1 MEVRSIIRPEPYILK
16 AATKAGA
23 LLNDKK
29 ALAGLLASASS
40 KIETGGSRIATVKND
55 ITTLIAL
62 LKAWIKGEYR
72 EVPWNTLLIGTGAV
86 VYFVNPFDAI
96 PDILPAA
103 GLLDDAS
110 VIGFVLASA
119 KNDIEKFR
127 KHKEEAANSPGTARP
142 SSRNRSEKA

>member
-1 MEVRSIIRPEPYILK
+1 MQARSRIRPETYILK
-16 AATKAGA
+16 AVTRAGA
-23 LLNDKK
+23 LLNDRK
-29 ALAGLLASASS
+29 ALAALLISASS
-40 KIETGGSRIATVKND
+40 KIETGGGRIASVKND
-55 ITTLIAL
+55 IATLIEL
-62 LKAWIKGEYR
+62 LKAWIRGEYR
-72 EVPWNTLLIGTGAV
+72 EVPWNTLLLGTGAV

-127 KHKEEAANSPGTARP
+127 KHKTGAAHPVDP
-142 SSRNRSEKA
+142 D

>member
-1 MEVRSIIRPEPYILK
+1 MEVRSIIRPESHILK
-16 AATKAGA
+16 AAAKAGA
-23 LLNDKK
+23 LLNDRK
-29 ALAGLLASASS
+29 ALAGLLVAASS
-40 KIETGGSRIATVKND
+40 KIESGGSRIASVKND
-55 ITTLIAL
+55 VATLIEL

-127 KHKEEAANSPGTARP
+127 KHKADATLPVDP
-142 SSRNRSEKA
+142 D

>member
-1 MEVRSIIRPEPYILK
+1 MIRPETYILK
-16 AATKAGA
+16 AVTKAGA

-40 KIETGGSRIATVKND
+40 KIETGGERFASVKND
-55 ITTLIAL
+55 IRTLLDL
-62 LKAWIKGEYR
+62 LKAWIRGEYR
-72 EVPWNTLLIGTGAV
+72 EVPWNTLLLGTGAV

-96 PDILPAA
+96 PDILPAV

-119 KNDIEKFR
+119 KNDIERFR
-127 KHKEEAANSPGTARP
+127 KHKTGAATKADNS
-142 SSRNRSEKA
+142 E

>member
-1 MEVRSIIRPEPYILK
+1 MPR
-16 AATKAGA
+16 
-23 LLNDKK
+23 
-29 ALAGLLASASS
+29 
-40 KIETGGSRIATVKND
+40 
-55 ITTLIAL
+55 
-62 LKAWIKGEYR
+62 
-72 EVPWNTLLIGTGAV
+72 NTLLIGTGAV

-127 KHKEEAANSPGTARP
+127 KHKADATLPVDP
-142 SSRNRSEKA
+142 D

>member
-1 MEVRSIIRPEPYILK
+1 VEVRSIIRSESHIFK
-16 AATKAGA
+16 AVTKAGA

-29 ALAGLLASASS
+29 ALAGLLVSASS
-40 KIETGGSRIATVKND
+40 KIEAGGSRIASVKND
-55 ITTLIAL
+55 VVTLIEL

-119 KNDIEKFR
+119 KNDIEKFK
-127 KHKEEAANSPGTARP
+127 KHKADSALPP
-142 SSRNRSEKA
+142 DPD

>member
-40 KIETGGSRIATVKND
+40 KIETGGNRIASVRND

-127 KHKEEAANSPGTARP
+127 KHKEAVNSPGTGRP
-142 SSRNRSEKA
+142 

>member
-1 MEVRSIIRPEPYILK
+1 MKVLSRIRMETYILK
-16 AATKAGA
+16 AVSTAGA
-23 LLNDKK
+23 LLNDRK

-40 KIETGGSRIATVKND
+40 KIETGGGRIASVKND
-55 ITTLIAL
+55 IATLIEL
-62 LKAWIKGEYR
+62 LKAWIKGEYG
-72 EVPWNTLLIGTGAV
+72 EVPWNTLLLGTGAV

-110 VIGFVLASA
+110 VIGFVMASA

-127 KHKEEAANSPGTARP
+127 KHKEDAANSVDPVKSP
-142 SSRNRSEKA
+142 LRNSA

>member
-1 MEVRSIIRPEPYILK
+1 VEVRSIIRSESHIFK
-16 AATKAGA
+16 AVTKAGA

-29 ALAGLLASASS
+29 ALAGLLVSASS
-40 KIETGGSRIATVKND
+40 KIEAGGSRIAAVKND
-55 ITTLIAL
+55 ITTLIEL

-127 KHKEEAANSPGTARP
+127 KHKTD
-142 SSRNRSEKA
+142 SELPHDPV

>member
-1 MEVRSIIRPEPYILK
+1 MQARSRIRPETYILK
-16 AATKAGA
+16 AVTKAGA
-23 LLNDKK
+23 LLNDRK
-29 ALAGLLASASS
+29 ALAALLLSASS
-40 KIETGGSRIATVKND
+40 KIETGGGRIASVKND
-55 ITTLIAL
+55 IATLIEL
-62 LKAWIKGEYR
+62 LKAWIGGEYR
-72 EVPWNTLLIGTGAV
+72 EVPWNTLLLGTGAV

-127 KHKEEAANSPGTARP
+127 KHRTGATHPVDP
-142 SSRNRSEKA
+142 D

>member
-1 MEVRSIIRPEPYILK
+1 MQFHSRIRPQTLILK
-16 AATKAGA
+16 ALTKAGA
-23 LLNDKK
+23 LLNDRR

-40 KIETGGSRIATVKND
+40 KIETGGNGIASVKND
-55 ITTLIAL
+55 IGTLIEL
-62 LKAWIKGEYR
+62 LKAWIRGEYK
-72 EVPWNTLLIGTGAV
+72 EVPWNTLLLGTGAV

-127 KHKEEAANSPGTARP
+127 KHKTDTAPPGI
-142 SSRNRSEKA
+142 SE

>member
-40 KIETGGSRIATVKND
+40 KIETGGSRIASVKND